1 MMKNESSPLQTGV
14 DCRAEDARPDAVCAD
29 AARQDAAYSDAALP
43 NDAYSDAA
51 RLEPA
56 YPEPA
61 YPDAESPDTENPDA
75 VEEEDG
81 ALFEHFRFVVDK
93 GQSLMRA
100 DKYLSSHMESTSRN
114 RIQLAIDAGYVMANG
129 KVIKSNYKVKPLD
142 ILTIAFPYRRHES
155 EIKPENIPLDIV
167 YEDDALLVVNKPAGL
182 VVHPGHGHFSG
193 TLINALAYHLNLGT
207 RPMKQRFGSVT
218 GSSAANGS
226 NAEAAS
232 SSAAN
237 GSNAEAG
244 NSSAANGS
252 NAEAANSSAAN
263 GSNAATG
270 NSAAA
275 EEMPE
280 GCRFNRGEADE
291 RMGVLVHRIDMNTSG
306 LLVVAK
312 SEYAQIQLAKQ
323 FFHHTIERKYVA
335 LVWGNMESDSG
346 TIVGNIARDPNDRLR
361 YRVVEDGSGKHAV
374 THYRVLER
382 FGYVTLVECQLE
394 TGRTHQIRVHMNH
407 IGHPLFND
415 DRYGGDRIRKGT
427 LYTKYKQFI
436 ENCFEVM
443 PRHALHAKTLGFEHP
458 ITGKHI
464 FLESALPDDFTAVIE
479 KWRKRICTT

>member
-1 MMKNESSPLQTGV
+1 MMENESSPLQTGV
-14 DCRAEDARPDAVCAD
+14 ACRAEDARPDTVCPE
-29 AARQDAAYSDAALP
+29 AARP
-43 NDAYSDAA
+43 
-51 RLEPA
+51 EPA
-56 YPEPA
+56 RPEPA
-61 YPDAESPDTENPDA
+61 YPDAENLDAENPDT

-218 GSSAANGS
+218 GSSAA
-226 NAEAAS
+226 
-232 SSAAN
+232 
-237 GSNAEAG
+237 
-244 NSSAANGS
+244 
-252 NAEAANSSAAN
+252 ANSSAAN
-263 GSNAATG
+263 GSNPEAADSG
-270 NSAAA
+270 AANGSGAAA

>member
-1 MMKNESSPLQTGV
+1 MMENESSPLQTGV
-14 DCRAEDARPDAVCAD
+14 ACRAEDARPDTVCAD
-29 AARQDAAYSDAALP
+29 AARPDDVCSDAARP
-43 NDAYSDAA
+43 NDAYSYAA
-51 RLEPA
+51 RPEPA
-56 YPEPA
+56 RPEPA
-61 YPDAESPDTENPDA
+61 YPDAENLDSENLDAENLDTENPDT

-218 GSSAANGS
+218 GSSAA
-226 NAEAAS
+226 
-232 SSAAN
+232 
-237 GSNAEAG
+237 
-244 NSSAANGS
+244 
-252 NAEAANSSAAN
+252 ANSSAAN
-263 GSNAATG
+263 GSSAEAANNSAANG
-270 NSAAA
+270 SSAAA

>member
-1 MMKNESSPLQTGV
+1 MKNESSPLQTGV
-14 DCRAEDARPDAVCAD
+14 ACRAEDARPNAVCAD
-29 AARQDAAYSDAALP
+29 AARP

-51 RLEPA
+51 RL
-56 YPEPA
+56 
-61 YPDAESPDTENPDA
+61 DAENLDAENLDAENSDTENSDTENPDT

-218 GSSAANGS
+218 GSGAA
-226 NAEAAS
+226 A
-232 SSAAN
+232 
-237 GSNAEAG
+237 

-252 NAEAANSSAAN
+252 NAEASNSSAAN
-263 GSNAATG
+263 GS
-270 NSAAA
+270 SAAA

>member
-1 MMKNESSPLQTGV
+1 MMENESSPLQTGV
-14 DCRAEDARPDAVCAD
+14 ACRAEDARPNAVCAEDARPDAVCAD
-29 AARQDAAYSDAALP
+29 AACPDAVCADAARP

-51 RLEPA
+51 RPDAENPDT
-56 YPEPA
+56 A
-61 YPDAESPDTENPDA
+61 YPDAENPDA

-218 GSSAANGS
+218 N
-226 NAEAAS
+226 N
-232 SSAAN
+232 
-237 GSNAEAG
+237 
-244 NSSAANGS
+244 
-252 NAEAANSSAAN
+252 
-263 GSNAATG
+263 
-270 NSAAA
+270 AAA

>member
-1 MMKNESSPLQTGV
+1 MIKNESSPLQTGV
-14 DCRAEDARPDAVCAD
+14 ACRAEDARPDAVRAE
-29 AARQDAAYSDAALP
+29 AAR
-43 NDAYSDAA
+43 
-51 RLEPA
+51 
-56 YPEPA
+56 PEPA
-61 YPDAESPDTENPDA
+61 YPDAENLDAETPDA

-218 GSSAANGS
+218 GSSA
-226 NAEAAS
+226 
-232 SSAAN
+232 
-237 GSNAEAG
+237 
-244 NSSAANGS
+244 
-252 NAEAANSSAAN
+252 AANSSAAN

>member
-1 MMKNESSPLQTGV
+1 MIKNESSPLQTGV
-14 DCRAEDARPDAVCAD
+14 TRRAEDARPNAVCAD
-29 AARQDAAYSDAALP
+29 AARPDAARP

-51 RLEPA
+51 RLDAEN
-56 YPEPA
+56 
-61 YPDAESPDTENPDA
+61 PDTESPDTETPDA

-218 GSSAANGS
+218 GSG
-226 NAEAAS
+226 
-232 SSAAN
+232 AAN

-244 NSSAANGS
+244 NSGAANGS

-263 GSNAATG
+263 GSNAEAAG

>member
-1 MMKNESSPLQTGV
+1 MIKNESSPLQTGV
-14 DCRAEDARPDAVCAD
+14 ACRAEDARPDAVCAD
-29 AARQDAAYSDAALP
+29 AARPDDVCSDATRPDTAYP
-43 NDAYSDAA
+43 NAA
-51 RLEPA
+51 RL
-56 YPEPA
+56 
-61 YPDAESPDTENPDA
+61 DAENLDAENPDT

-218 GSSAANGS
+218 GSSAA
-226 NAEAAS
+226 
-232 SSAAN
+232 
-237 GSNAEAG
+237 
-244 NSSAANGS
+244 
-252 NAEAANSSAAN
+252 ANSSAAN

-280 GCRFNRGEADE
+280 GCKFNRGEADE

>member
-1 MMKNESSPLQTGV
+1 MMENESSPLQTGV
-14 DCRAEDARPDAVCAD
+14 ACRAEDARPNAVCAD
-29 AARQDAAYSDAALP
+29 AARPDDVC
-43 NDAYSDAA
+43 SDAA
-51 RLEPA
+51 RPDAVRAEA
-56 YPEPA
+56 ARPEPA
-61 YPDAESPDTENPDA
+61 YLDAENLDAESPDTENPNT

-218 GSSAANGS
+218 N
-226 NAEAAS
+226 N
-232 SSAAN
+232 
-237 GSNAEAG
+237 
-244 NSSAANGS
+244 
-252 NAEAANSSAAN
+252 
-263 GSNAATG
+263 
-270 NSAAA
+270 AAA

>member
-14 DCRAEDARPDAVCAD
+14 TRRAEDARLDAVCAD
-29 AARQDAAYSDAALP
+29 AARP
-43 NDAYSDAA
+43 NDAYSDVA
-51 RLEPA
+51 RL
-56 YPEPA
+56 
-61 YPDAESPDTENPDA
+61 DAENLDAENLDAKNSDTENPDT

-218 GSSAANGS
+218 N
-226 NAEAAS
+226 N
-232 SSAAN
+232 
-237 GSNAEAG
+237 
-244 NSSAANGS
+244 
-252 NAEAANSSAAN
+252 
-263 GSNAATG
+263 
-270 NSAAA
+270 AAA

>member
-1 MMKNESSPLQTGV
+1 MMENESSPLQTGV
-14 DCRAEDARPDAVCAD
+14 ACRAEDARPDAVCSDAARPDAVCAD
-29 AARQDAAYSDAALP
+29 AARP
-43 NDAYSDAA
+43 NDVCSDAA
-51 RLEPA
+51 RPND
-56 YPEPA
+56 A
-61 YPDAESPDTENPDA
+61 YPDAENLDAENPDTAYSDAETPDA

-218 GSSAANGS
+218 GSSA
-226 NAEAAS
+226 
-232 SSAAN
+232 
-237 GSNAEAG
+237 
-244 NSSAANGS
+244 
-252 NAEAANSSAAN
+252 AANSSAAN

>member
-14 DCRAEDARPDAVCAD
+14 TRRAEDARLDAVCAEDARPDAVRAD
-29 AARQDAAYSDAALP
+29 AARPDTAYPDTARLDAENLDAENPDTAYSDA
-43 NDAYSDAA
+43 
-51 RLEPA
+51 
-56 YPEPA
+56 
-61 YPDAESPDTENPDA
+61 ENPDT

-218 GSSAANGS
+218 GSSAA
-226 NAEAAS
+226 A
-232 SSAAN
+232 
-237 GSNAEAG
+237 

-252 NAEAANSSAAN
+252 NAEAAD
-263 GSNAATG
+263 

-280 GCRFNRGEADE
+280 GCKFNRGEADE

>member
-1 MMKNESSPLQTGV
+1 MMENESSPLQTGV
-14 DCRAEDARPDAVCAD
+14 ACRAEDARPNAVCAD
-29 AARQDAAYSDAALP
+29 AARPDDVCSDAARP

-51 RLEPA
+51 RPDAENPDT
-56 YPEPA
+56 A
-61 YPDAESPDTENPDA
+61 YPDAENPDA

-218 GSSAANGS
+218 GSG
-226 NAEAAS
+226 
-232 SSAAN
+232 AAN

-244 NSSAANGS
+244 NSGAANGS
-252 NAEAANSSAAN
+252 NAEAADSSAAN
-263 GSNAATG
+263 GNG
-270 NSAAA
+270 AAA

>member
-1 MMKNESSPLQTGV
+1 MMENESSPLQTGV
-14 DCRAEDARPDAVCAD
+14 ACRAEDARPDTVCAD
-29 AARQDAAYSDAALP
+29 AARPDAAYSDAALLHT
-43 NDAYSDAA
+43 AYSDAA

-61 YPDAESPDTENPDA
+61 YLDAENSDTENPDA

-218 GSSAANGS
+218 GSSAA
-226 NAEAAS
+226 A
-232 SSAAN
+232 
-237 GSNAEAG
+237 

-252 NAEAANSSAAN
+252 NAEAAD
-263 GSNAATG
+263 

-280 GCRFNRGEADE
+280 GCKFNRGEADE

>member
-1 MMKNESSPLQTGV
+1 MMENESSPLQTGV
-14 DCRAEDARPDAVCAD
+14 ACRAEDARPNAVCAD
-29 AARQDAAYSDAALP
+29 ATRPDTAYPNAARLDAENLDAENPDTAYSDA
-43 NDAYSDAA
+43 
-51 RLEPA
+51 E
-56 YPEPA
+56 
-61 YPDAESPDTENPDA
+61 TPDA

-218 GSSAANGS
+218 GSSAAANSCAANGN
-226 NAEAAS
+226 NAEAAD
-232 SSAAN
+232 
-237 GSNAEAG
+237 
-244 NSSAANGS
+244 SSAANGS
-252 NAEAANSSAAN
+252 NAEAAD
-263 GSNAATG
+263 
-270 NSAAA
+270 NSAAT

>member
-14 DCRAEDARPDAVCAD
+14 ACRAEDARPNAVCAD
-29 AARQDAAYSDAALP
+29 AARPDDVCSE
-43 NDAYSDAA
+43 AA
-51 RLEPA
+51 R
-56 YPEPA
+56 PEPA
-61 YPDAESPDTENPDA
+61 YPDAKNLDAENPDAEHLDAENPDTAYSDAENPDA

-218 GSSAANGS
+218 GSG
-226 NAEAAS
+226 
-232 SSAAN
+232 AAN

-244 NSSAANGS
+244 NSGAANGS
-252 NAEAANSSAAN
+252 NAEAANS
-263 GSNAATG
+263 
-270 NSAAA
+270 SAAA

>member
-1 MMKNESSPLQTGV
+1 MMENESSPLQTGV
-14 DCRAEDARPDAVCAD
+14 ACRAEDARPDTVCAD
-29 AARQDAAYSDAALP
+29 AARP
-43 NDAYSDAA
+43 NDVCSDAA
-51 RLEPA
+51 RPND
-56 YPEPA
+56 A
-61 YPDAESPDTENPDA
+61 YPDAENLDAENPDTA
-75 VEEEDG
+75 YSDAENPDTVEEEDG

-218 GSSAANGS
+218 GSSAA
-226 NAEAAS
+226 
-232 SSAAN
+232 
-237 GSNAEAG
+237 
-244 NSSAANGS
+244 
-252 NAEAANSSAAN
+252 ANSSAAN
-263 GSNAATG
+263 ASNAEAADNSAAAGSCATAG
-270 NSAAA
+270 NSADAERITA

-280 GCRFNRGEADE
+280 GCKFNRGEADE

>member
-1 MMKNESSPLQTGV
+1 MMENESSPLQTGV
-14 DCRAEDARPDAVCAD
+14 ACRAEDARPDTVCAD
-29 AARQDAAYSDAALP
+29 AARP

-51 RLEPA
+51 R
-56 YPEPA
+56 
-61 YPDAESPDTENPDA
+61 PDAENPDTAYSDAETPDT

-218 GSSAANGS
+218 GSSAAAN
-226 NAEAAS
+226 

-237 GSNAEAG
+237 ASNAEAG
-244 NSSAANGS
+244 NSGAANGS
-252 NAEAANSSAAN
+252 NAEAANS
-263 GSNAATG
+263 
-270 NSAAA
+270 SAAA

>member
-1 MMKNESSPLQTGV
+1 MMENESSPLQTGV
-14 DCRAEDARPDAVCAD
+14 ACRAEDARPNAVCAEAARPDAVCAD
-29 AARQDAAYSDAALP
+29 TACPDDVCSDAARP

-51 RLEPA
+51 RPDAENPDT
-56 YPEPA
+56 A
-61 YPDAESPDTENPDA
+61 YPDAENPDT

-226 NAEAAS
+226 NAEAA
-232 SSAAN
+232 
-237 GSNAEAG
+237 
-244 NSSAANGS
+244 NSSAANG
-252 NAEAANSSAAN
+252 N
-263 GSNAATG
+263 G
-270 NSAAA
+270 AAA

>member
-1 MMKNESSPLQTGV
+1 MMENESSPLQTGV
-14 DCRAEDARPDAVCAD
+14 ACRAEDARPNAVCAE
-29 AARQDAAYSDAALP
+29 AARP

-51 RLEPA
+51 RPDDVCSDAARPDAVRAEA
-56 YPEPA
+56 ARPEPA
-61 YPDAESPDTENPDA
+61 YLDAENLDAENPDT

-218 GSSAANGS
+218 GSSAA
-226 NAEAAS
+226 A
-232 SSAAN
+232 
-237 GSNAEAG
+237 

-252 NAEAANSSAAN
+252 NAEAA
-263 GSNAATG
+263 GS
-270 NSAAA
+270 SAAA

>member
-1 MMKNESSPLQTGV
+1 MMENESSPLQTGV
-14 DCRAEDARPDAVCAD
+14 ACRAEDARLDAVCAEDARPDAVCAD
-29 AARQDAAYSDAALP
+29 AARPDDVCSDAARP

-51 RLEPA
+51 R
-56 YPEPA
+56 
-61 YPDAESPDTENPDA
+61 PDAENPDAENPDAENPDAENPDTAYSDAETPDA

-218 GSSAANGS
+218 GSSAA
-226 NAEAAS
+226 A
-232 SSAAN
+232 
-237 GSNAEAG
+237 

-252 NAEAANSSAAN
+252 NAEAAD
-263 GSNAATG
+263 
-270 NSAAA
+270 NSAAT

>member
-1 MMKNESSPLQTGV
+1 MRVLLS
-14 DCRAEDARPDAVCAD
+14 
-29 AARQDAAYSDAALP
+29 
-43 NDAYSDAA
+43 
-51 RLEPA
+51 RLELPA
-56 YPEPA
+56 AQRMHAQMLYA
-61 YPDAESPDTENPDA
+61 QRLHTENPDT

-218 GSSAANGS
+218 GSSAA
-226 NAEAAS
+226 A
-232 SSAAN
+232 
-237 GSNAEAG
+237 

-252 NAEAANSSAAN
+252 NAEAAD
-263 GSNAATG
+263 
-270 NSAAA
+270 NSAVA

>member
-1 MMKNESSPLQTGV
+1 MMENESSPLQTGV
-14 DCRAEDARPDAVCAD
+14 ACRAEDARPNAVCAD
-29 AARQDAAYSDAALP
+29 AARP

-51 RLEPA
+51 RPDA
-56 YPEPA
+56 A
-61 YPDAESPDTENPDA
+61 RPDAENPDTAYSDAETPDA

-218 GSSAANGS
+218 GSGATN
-226 NAEAAS
+226 S
-232 SSAAN
+232 SST
-237 GSNAEAG
+237 
-244 NSSAANGS
+244 
-252 NAEAANSSAAN
+252 EAANSSAAN
-263 GSNAATG
+263 GSN
-270 NSAAA
+270 AAA

>member
-1 MMKNESSPLQTGV
+1 MMENESSPLQTGAV
-14 DCRAEDARPDAVCAD
+14 CRAEDARPNAVCAD
-29 AARQDAAYSDAALP
+29 AARP

-51 RLEPA
+51 RLDAENLDA
-56 YPEPA
+56 ENL
-61 YPDAESPDTENPDA
+61 DAESPDTENPDT

-182 VVHPGHGHFSG
+182 VVPPGHGHFSG

-218 GSSAANGS
+218 N
-226 NAEAAS
+226 N
-232 SSAAN
+232 
-237 GSNAEAG
+237 
-244 NSSAANGS
+244 
-252 NAEAANSSAAN
+252 
-263 GSNAATG
+263 
-270 NSAAA
+270 AAA

>member
-14 DCRAEDARPDAVCAD
+14 ACRAEDARPNAVCAEDARPDAVCAEDAHPNAVCAD
-29 AARQDAAYSDAALP
+29 AARPDAENPDT
-43 NDAYSDAA
+43 
-51 RLEPA
+51 
-56 YPEPA
+56 A
-61 YPDAESPDTENPDA
+61 YPDAENPDS

-218 GSSAANGS
+218 GSSAA
-226 NAEAAS
+226 A
-232 SSAAN
+232 
-237 GSNAEAG
+237 

-252 NAEAANSSAAN
+252 NAEAADSSAAN
-263 GSNAATG
+263 GNG
-270 NSAAA
+270 AAA

>member
-1 MMKNESSPLQTGV
+1 MMENESSPLQTGV
-14 DCRAEDARPDAVCAD
+14 ACRAEDARPNAVCAD
-29 AARQDAAYSDAALP
+29 AARPDAVC
-43 NDAYSDAA
+43 SDAA
-51 RLEPA
+51 RPDDVCSDAARPDAVRAEA
-56 YPEPA
+56 ARPEPA
-61 YPDAESPDTENPDA
+61 YLDAESPDTENPDT

-218 GSSAANGS
+218 GSSAA
-226 NAEAAS
+226 
-232 SSAAN
+232 
-237 GSNAEAG
+237 
-244 NSSAANGS
+244 
-252 NAEAANSSAAN
+252 ANSSAAN
-263 GSNAATG
+263 ASNAEAADNSAAAGSCATAG
-270 NSAAA
+270 NSADAERITA

-280 GCRFNRGEADE
+280 GCKFNRGEADE

>member
-1 MMKNESSPLQTGV
+1 MMENESSPLQTGV
-14 DCRAEDARPDAVCAD
+14 ACRAEDARPNAVCAD
-29 AARQDAAYSDAALP
+29 ATRPDT
-43 NDAYSDAA
+43 
-51 RLEPA
+51 
-56 YPEPA
+56 A
-61 YPDAESPDTENPDA
+61 YPDAENPDA

-218 GSSAANGS
+218 GSSAA
-226 NAEAAS
+226 A
-232 SSAAN
+232 
-237 GSNAEAG
+237 

-252 NAEAANSSAAN
+252 NAEAAD
-263 GSNAATG
+263 
-270 NSAAA
+270 NSAAT

>member
-1 MMKNESSPLQTGV
+1 MMENESSPLQTGV
-14 DCRAEDARPDAVCAD
+14 ACRAEDARPDTVCAD
-29 AARQDAAYSDAALP
+29 AARP
-43 NDAYSDAA
+43 NDVCSDAA
-51 RLEPA
+51 RPND
-56 YPEPA
+56 A
-61 YPDAESPDTENPDA
+61 YPDAENLDAENPDTAYSDAETPDA

-218 GSSAANGS
+218 GSSAA
-226 NAEAAS
+226 A
-232 SSAAN
+232 
-237 GSNAEAG
+237 

-252 NAEAANSSAAN
+252 NAEAAD
-263 GSNAATG
+263 

>member
-1 MMKNESSPLQTGV
+1 MMENESSPLQTGV
-14 DCRAEDARPDAVCAD
+14 ACRAEDARPNAVCAD
-29 AARQDAAYSDAALP
+29 ATRPDTAYPNAARLDAENLDAENPDTAYSDA
-43 NDAYSDAA
+43 
-51 RLEPA
+51 E
-56 YPEPA
+56 
-61 YPDAESPDTENPDA
+61 TPDA

-218 GSSAANGS
+218 GSSAAAN
-226 NAEAAS
+226 

-237 GSNAEAG
+237 ASNAEAG
-244 NSSAANGS
+244 NSGAANGS
-252 NAEAANSSAAN
+252 NAEAANS
-263 GSNAATG
+263 
-270 NSAAA
+270 SAAA

>member
-14 DCRAEDARPDAVCAD
+14 TRRAEDARLDAVCAEDARPDAVRAD
-29 AARQDAAYSDAALP
+29 AARPDTAYPNAARLDAENLDAENPDTAYSDA
-43 NDAYSDAA
+43 
-51 RLEPA
+51 
-56 YPEPA
+56 
-61 YPDAESPDTENPDA
+61 ENPDA

-226 NAEAAS
+226 NAEAAD
-232 SSAAN
+232 SSA
-237 GSNAEAG
+237 
-244 NSSAANGS
+244 
-252 NAEAANSSAAN
+252 AANSSAAN

-270 NSAAA
+270 NSAAT

>member
-1 MMKNESSPLQTGV
+1 MMENESSPLQTGV
-14 DCRAEDARPDAVCAD
+14 ACRAEDARPDTVCADAARPDAVCAD
-29 AARQDAAYSDAALP
+29 AARPDDVC
-43 NDAYSDAA
+43 SDAA

-61 YPDAESPDTENPDA
+61 YLDAENPDTAYSDAENPDA

-218 GSSAANGS
+218 GSG
-226 NAEAAS
+226 
-232 SSAAN
+232 
-237 GSNAEAG
+237 
-244 NSSAANGS
+244 AANGS

>member
-1 MMKNESSPLQTGV
+1 MMENESSPLQTGV
-14 DCRAEDARPDAVCAD
+14 ACRAEDARPEAVCSDAARPDAVCAD
-29 AARQDAAYSDAALP
+29 AARPDAENPDTAYSDA
-43 NDAYSDAA
+43 
-51 RLEPA
+51 
-56 YPEPA
+56 
-61 YPDAESPDTENPDA
+61 ENPDT

-218 GSSAANGS
+218 GSSAA
-226 NAEAAS
+226 A
-232 SSAAN
+232 
-237 GSNAEAG
+237 

-263 GSNAATG
+263 GNGAAT
-270 NSAAA
+270 

>member
-1 MMKNESSPLQTGV
+1 MIKNESSPLQTGV
-14 DCRAEDARPDAVCAD
+14 ACRAEDARPDAVCAE
-29 AARQDAAYSDAALP
+29 AAR
-43 NDAYSDAA
+43 
-51 RLEPA
+51 
-56 YPEPA
+56 PEPA
-61 YPDAESPDTENPDA
+61 YPDAENPDAENLDAEDLDAESPDTENPDT

-218 GSSAANGS
+218 GSSAA
-226 NAEAAS
+226 
-232 SSAAN
+232 
-237 GSNAEAG
+237 
-244 NSSAANGS
+244 
-252 NAEAANSSAAN
+252 ANSSAAN
-263 GSNAATG
+263 GNG
-270 NSAAA
+270 AAA

>member
-1 MMKNESSPLQTGV
+1 MMENESSPLQTGV
-14 DCRAEDARPDAVCAD
+14 VCRAEDARPNAVCAEAARPDAVCAD
-29 AARQDAAYSDAALP
+29 AACPDAVCADAARP

-51 RLEPA
+51 R
-56 YPEPA
+56 
-61 YPDAESPDTENPDA
+61 PDAENPDSAYSDAENPDT

-218 GSSAANGS
+218 GSG
-226 NAEAAS
+226 
-232 SSAAN
+232 AAN

-244 NSSAANGS
+244 NSGAANGS
-252 NAEAANSSAAN
+252 NAEAANS
-263 GSNAATG
+263 
-270 NSAAA
+270 SAAA

>member
-14 DCRAEDARPDAVCAD
+14 DCRAEDARPDA
-29 AARQDAAYSDAALP
+29 AYSDAALLHTAYSEAARQEP
-43 NDAYSDAA
+43 AYLDAENPDTAYSDA
-51 RLEPA
+51 
-56 YPEPA
+56 
-61 YPDAESPDTENPDA
+61 ENPDT

-226 NAEAAS
+226 NAEAANN
-232 SSAAN
+232 SAAN

-252 NAEAANSSAAN
+252 NA
-263 GSNAATG
+263 GTG
-270 NSAAA
+270 NRAAA

>member
-1 MMKNESSPLQTGV
+1 MMENESSPLQTGV
-14 DCRAEDARPDAVCAD
+14 ACRAEDARPNAVCAEAARPDAVCAD
-29 AARQDAAYSDAALP
+29 AACLDAENL
-43 NDAYSDAA
+43 
-51 RLEPA
+51 
-56 YPEPA
+56 
-61 YPDAESPDTENPDA
+61 DAESPDTETPDA

-218 GSSAANGS
+218 GSSAAAN
-226 NAEAAS
+226 

-237 GSNAEAG
+237 ASNAEAG
-244 NSSAANGS
+244 NSGAANGS
-252 NAEAANSSAAN
+252 NAEAANS
-263 GSNAATG
+263 
-270 NSAAA
+270 SAAA

>member
-1 MMKNESSPLQTGV
+1 MMENESSPLQTGD
-14 DCRAEDARPDAVCAD
+14 DCRAEDARPDAVCAEDARPDDVCAD
-29 AARQDAAYSDAALP
+29 AARPNAVCSDAACP
-43 NDAYSDAA
+43 DDVCSDAA
-51 RLEPA
+51 RPND
-56 YPEPA
+56 A
-61 YPDAESPDTENPDA
+61 YPDAENPDS

-218 GSSAANGS
+218 GSSAA
-226 NAEAAS
+226 A
-232 SSAAN
+232 
-237 GSNAEAG
+237 

-252 NAEAANSSAAN
+252 NAEAA
-263 GSNAATG
+263 G

>member
-1 MMKNESSPLQTGV
+1 MMENESSPLQTGV
-14 DCRAEDARPDAVCAD
+14 ACRAEDARPNAVCAD
-29 AARQDAAYSDAALP
+29 AVRPDDVCSDAARP

-51 RLEPA
+51 RLDAENLDAENPDT
-56 YPEPA
+56 A
-61 YPDAESPDTENPDA
+61 YPDAENPDA

-218 GSSAANGS
+218 GSSAA
-226 NAEAAS
+226 A
-232 SSAAN
+232 
-237 GSNAEAG
+237 

-252 NAEAANSSAAN
+252 NAEAADSSAAN
-263 GSNAATG
+263 GSG
-270 NSAAA
+270 AAA

>member
-1 MMKNESSPLQTGV
+1 MMENESSPIQTGV
-14 DCRAEDARPDAVCAD
+14 ACRAEDARPDAVCAE
-29 AARQDAAYSDAALP
+29 AAR
-43 NDAYSDAA
+43 
-51 RLEPA
+51 
-56 YPEPA
+56 PEPA
-61 YPDAESPDTENPDA
+61 YPDAENLDAENPDA

-218 GSSAANGS
+218 GSG
-226 NAEAAS
+226 
-232 SSAAN
+232 AAN

-244 NSSAANGS
+244 NSGAANGS
-252 NAEAANSSAAN
+252 
-263 GSNAATG
+263 
-270 NSAAA
+270 SAAA

>member
-1 MMKNESSPLQTGV
+1 MMENESSPLQTGV
-14 DCRAEDARPDAVCAD
+14 ACRAEDARPDTVCAD
-29 AARQDAAYSDAALP
+29 AARP
-43 NDAYSDAA
+43 NDVCSDAA
-51 RLEPA
+51 RPND
-56 YPEPA
+56 A
-61 YPDAESPDTENPDA
+61 YPDAENLDAENPDTAYSDAETPDA

-218 GSSAANGS
+218 GSG
-226 NAEAAS
+226 
-232 SSAAN
+232 
-237 GSNAEAG
+237 
-244 NSSAANGS
+244 AANGS

>member
-1 MMKNESSPLQTGV
+1 MMENESSPLQTGV
-14 DCRAEDARPDAVCAD
+14 ACRAEDARPDTVCAD
-29 AARQDAAYSDAALP
+29 AARPDDVC
-43 NDAYSDAA
+43 SDAA

-61 YPDAESPDTENPDA
+61 YLDAENPDTAYSDAENPDA

-218 GSSAANGS
+218 GSSAA
-226 NAEAAS
+226 A
-232 SSAAN
+232 
-237 GSNAEAG
+237 

-252 NAEAANSSAAN
+252 NAEAADS
-263 GSNAATG
+263 
-270 NSAAA
+270 SAAA